1 MRSTSPGRSRFACP
15 AVNKEDLVLHQVHWT
30 KLTADVTA
38 SVVSLALIWK
48 GHRRLGLTVH
58 LGVPVLASAVLL
70 RADTEP
76 LRSTRRGRYVLKHMP
91 VAVQTVR
98 LAGDAVMTIGAW
110 RRNGLVIAVGT
121 LVVVAGWSHGLVV
134 GRSKR

>member
-1 MRSTSPGRSRFACP
+1 MT
-15 AVNKEDLVLHQVHWT
+15 KEDLVLHQVHWA

-48 GHRRLGLTVH
+48 GHRRLGLAIH
-58 LGVPVLASAVLL
+58 LGIPVLASAVLL
-70 RADTEP
+70 RADIEQ

-91 VAVQTVR
+91 VAAQTVR

-110 RRNGLVIAVGT
+110 RRNRLVIAAGT
-121 LVVVAGWSHGLVV
+121 VVVVAGWSHGLVV
-134 GRSKR
+134 SSRR

>member
-1 MRSTSPGRSRFACP
+1 MI
-15 AVNKEDLVLHQVHWT
+15 KEDLVLHQVHWA

-48 GHRRLGLTVH
+48 GHRRLGLSIH
-58 LGVPVLASAVLL
+58 LGPPVLASAVLL
-70 RADTEP
+70 RADTER

-91 VAVQTVR
+91 VAAQTVR

-110 RRNGLVIAVGT
+110 RRNGPVIAVGT
-121 LVVVAGWSHGLVV
+121 LVVVSGWSHGLVAS
-134 GRSKR
+134 RSRR